1 MTQKRILIAED
12 EKPMANALSLK
23 LGSAGYEI
31 TLVYDGE
38 AAIAVLNES
47 KYDLLILDLVMPKK
61 DGFFVLAELKKLKIA
76 VPIIVSSNLS
86 QEEDIR
92 RAKELGASDYFI
104 KSDTTLATVV
114 EKVKLA
120 LGVQLTADN

>member
-104 KSDTTLATVV
+104 KSDTTLAEIV